1 MNAIAT
7 DLKVEFEKKLD
18 NRIAIDLDKLI
29 LSGAS
34 SAPISVVQRLAEND
48 NLYGDTFRVILTERE
63 ERLRDEAFT
72 DRWAKRIGY
81 LVMAIITSL
90 AAGLGTYLAGLWGH
104 H

>member
-1 MNAIAT
+1 ML
-7 DLKVEFEKKLD
+7 DLKIEFEKKLD
-18 NRIAIDLDKLI
+18 NRILVDLDKLSM
-29 LSGAS
+29 SGAAS
-34 SAPISVVQRLAEND
+34 VPISYIQRLAEND
-48 NLYGDTFRVILTERE
+48 SLYGDIFRTYLTERD

-81 LVMAIITSL
+81 FVMAIITSL